1 LRFLRTLRNDE
12 ARDLSLVAL
21 RVQGSPLHGAPDLD
35 LSNKE
40 NDSLGRAL
48 EQLEQAL
55 RWTIDDLDRIPGFK
69 VRFNDKRVAMEI
81 EPLANG
87 SADERKYAL
96 RYRDQ
101 SLGLGERQVFED
113 LIEQD
118 HGIKIVSTEKRGARG
133 RTTKA
138 A

>member
-1 LRFLRTLRNDE
+1 VEIRLR
-12 ARDLSLVAL
+12 
-21 RVQGSPLHGAPDLD
+21 GSPLYGAPDLD
-35 LSNKE
+35 LSNKD
-40 NDSLGRAL
+40 NVSLGRAL
-48 EQLEQAL
+48 EELEQAL

-69 VRFNDKRVAMEI
+69 VVFNDKRVPMEI
-81 EPLANG
+81 EPIEGG

-101 SLGLGERQVFED
+101 SLSLGERQVFEK

-118 HGIKIVSTEKRGARG
+118 HGIKVVSTEKRGARG
-133 RTTKA
+133 RRTRA